1 MNDAPSMGD
10 LFGGEAGGGWLNMPR
25 TSIDQIGDQAGQV
38 DIAVLGIGSATPYG
52 VGSYC
57 HDAPAAIRAARSWP
71 TILEQHDFDLFDV
84 TPTDGVLPPGV
95 VAADFGD
102 LDTAPDATP
111 DVTEANRATIRSA
124 ITSLLDAGAVP
135 FVFGGDDSVPIPV
148 LESYC
153 GFAGGPV
160 SILQI
165 DAHLDWRDEVGGE
178 TQGLSSNMR
187 RASEMTHVGKIGQL
201 GARGIGSA
209 RKADVEA
216 ALDYGVGFHTMR
228 RLLEPGG
235 IERAVADL
243 PEGVPVYIALD
254 VDSMDPVVMPAV
266 IGAAQGG
273 LSYWQMMQIFEA
285 VAARAPICGFNM
297 VELMPSRDVNDQG
310 ALMASRLGLSM
321 LGMIARQR
329 AASRQAGTAA
339 E

>member
-1 MNDAPSMGD
+1 MNDTPSMGD
-10 LFGGEAGGGWLNMPR
+10 LFGGETAGGWLNMPR
-25 TSIDQIGDQAGQV
+25 GDINAPQGV
-38 DIAVLGIGSATPYG
+38 DIAVLGIGSATPYP

-57 HDAPAAIRAARSWP
+57 HDAPDAIRAARSWP
-71 TILEQHDFDLFDV
+71 TILEQHDFDLFGVD
-84 TPTDGVLPPGV
+84 PSDGVLPDGV
-95 VAADFGD
+95 IAADFGN
-102 LDTAPDATP
+102 LDTVADAALE
-111 DVTEANRATIRSA
+111 VTASNRAMIRGA
-124 ITSLLDAGAVP
+124 VTGLLEAGSVP
-135 FVFGGDDSVPIPV
+135 FVLGGDDSVPIPV

-153 GFAGGPV
+153 GFDGGPI

-165 DAHLDWRDEVGGE
+165 DAHIDWRDDVGGE

-187 RASEMTHVGKIGQL
+187 RASEMAHVGKIVQL

-209 RKADVEA
+209 RKGEVQA
-216 ALDYGVGFHTMR
+216 ALDYGVAFHTMR
-228 RLLEPGG
+228 NLIEPDG
-235 IERAVADL
+235 IARAVAEL

-285 VAARAPICGFNM
+285 IAARAPICGFNM
-297 VELMPSRDVNDQG
+297 VELMPARDVNGQG

-329 AASRQAGTAA
+329 AAAK
-339 E
+339 

>member
-25 TSIDQIGDQAGQV
+25 ASIDQIGDQAGQV
-38 DIAVLGIGSATPYG
+38 DIAVLGIGTATPYG

-165 DAHLDWRDEVGGE
+165 DAHIDWRDEVGGE

-187 RASEMTHVGKIGQL
+187 RASEMAHVGKIVQL

-235 IERAVADL
+235 IERVL
-243 PEGVPVYIALD
+243 PIFPKAC
-254 VDSMDPVVMPAV
+254 
-266 IGAAQGG
+266 
-273 LSYWQMMQIFEA
+273 LSI
-285 VAARAPICGFNM
+285 
-297 VELMPSRDVNDQG
+297 SRW
-310 ALMASRLGLSM
+310 MS
-321 LGMIARQR
+321 
-329 AASRQAGTAA
+329 TAWIRW
-339 E
+339 

>member
-1 MNDAPSMGD
+1 MKDAPSMGE
-10 LFGGEAGGGWLNMPR
+10 LFGGEAEGGWLNMPR
-25 TSIDQIGDQAGQV
+25 ASLDQAGAV
-38 DIAVLGIGSATPYG
+38 DIAVLGIGSATPYP

-84 TPTDGVLPPGV
+84 TPSDGVLPAGV
-95 VAADFGD
+95 GAADFGD
-102 LDTAPDATP
+102 LDVVADAAPG
-111 DVTEANRATIRSA
+111 VTSENRRMIRGA
-124 ITSLLDAGAVP
+124 VTGFLDAGAVP
-135 FVFGGDDSVPIPV
+135 FILGGDDSVPIPV

-153 GFAGGPV
+153 GFPDGPI

-165 DAHLDWRDEVGGE
+165 DAHIDWRDEVGGE

-187 RASEMTHVGKIGQL
+187 RASEMAHVGKIVQL
-201 GARGIGSA
+201 AARGIGSA
-209 RKADVEA
+209 RRADVQA
-216 ALDYGVGFHTMR
+216 ALDYGVAFHTMR
-228 RLLEPGG
+228 RLIEPGG

-254 VDSMDPVVMPAV
+254 VDSLDPVVMPAV

-297 VELMPSRDVNDQG
+297 VELMPARDVNGQG

-321 LGMIARQR
+321 LGIIARQR
-329 AASRQAGTAA
+329 SAS
-339 E
+339 

>member
-1 MNDAPSMGD
+1 MGD
-10 LFGGEAGGGWLNMPR
+10 LFGGETAGGWLNMPR
-25 TSIDQIGDQAGQV
+25 GDINAPQGV
-38 DIAVLGIGSATPYG
+38 DIAVLGIGSATPYP

-57 HDAPAAIRAARSWP
+57 HDAPDAIRAARSWP
-71 TILEQHDFDLFDV
+71 TILEQHDFDLFGVD
-84 TPTDGVLPPGV
+84 PSDGVLPDGV
-95 VAADFGD
+95 IAADFGN
-102 LDTAPDATP
+102 LDTVADAAPE
-111 DVTEANRATIRSA
+111 VTASNRAMIRGA
-124 ITSLLDAGAVP
+124 VTGLLDAGSVP
-135 FVFGGDDSVPIPV
+135 FVLGGDDSVPIPV

-153 GFAGGPV
+153 GFDGGPI

-165 DAHLDWRDEVGGE
+165 DAHIDWRDDVGGE

-187 RASEMTHVGKIGQL
+187 RASEMAHVGKIVQL

-209 RKADVEA
+209 RKGEVQA
-216 ALDYGVGFHTMR
+216 ALDYGVAFHTMR
-228 RLLEPGG
+228 NLIEPDG
-235 IERAVADL
+235 IARAVAEL

-285 VAARAPICGFNM
+285 IVARAPICGFNM
-297 VELMPSRDVNDQG
+297 VELMPARDVNAQG

-329 AASRQAGTAA
+329 AAAK
-339 E
+339 

>member
-1 MNDAPSMGD
+1 MSESPSMGD
-10 LFGGEAGGGWLNMPR
+10 LFGGKSGGGWLNMPR
-25 TSIDQIGDQAGQV
+25 GDIGAPGDV
-38 DIAVLGIGSATPYG
+38 DIAVLGIGSATPYP

-71 TILEQHDFDLFDV
+71 TILDQHDFDLFGV
-84 TPTDGVLPPGV
+84 EPSDGVLPAGV
-95 VAADFGD
+95 TAADFGD
-102 LDTAPDATP
+102 LEVVADAAPAVTAKNREIIRGA
-111 DVTEANRATIRSA
+111 VTG
-124 ITSLLDAGAVP
+124 LLDTGAVP
-135 FVFGGDDSVPIPV
+135 FVLGGDDSVPIPV

-153 GFAGGPV
+153 GFEGGPI

-165 DAHLDWRDEVGGE
+165 DAHIDWRDEVGGE
-178 TQGLSSNMR
+178 TEGLSSNMR
-187 RASEMTHVGKIGQL
+187 RASEMAHVGKIVQL

-209 RKADVEA
+209 RRADVEA
-216 ALDYGVGFHTMR
+216 ALDYGVAFHTMR
-228 RLLEPGG
+228 SLMAPDG
-235 IERAVADL
+235 IARAVADL

-285 VAARAPICGFNM
+285 VSARAPVCGFNM
-297 VELMPSRDVNDQG
+297 VELMPARDVNDQG

-329 AASRQAGTAA
+329 AASR
-339 E
+339 

>member
-25 TSIDQIGDQAGQV
+25 TSIDQIGDQADQV

-165 DAHLDWRDEVGGE
+165 DAHIDWRDEVGGE

-187 RASEMTHVGKIGQL
+187 RASEMAHVGKIVQL

-216 ALDYGVGFHTMR
+216 ALEYGVGFHTMR

>member
-165 DAHLDWRDEVGGE
+165 DAHIDWRDEVGGE

-187 RASEMTHVGKIGQL
+187 RASEMAHVGKIVQL

-216 ALDYGVGFHTMR
+216 ALEYGVGFHTMR